1 MKRKAKILGFLIFV
15 IIYSCGRK
23 DSSNNTEK
31 AKVEILNVFYNAG
44 KDSLRNKLFDIAYK
58 NQNSSSPSYLVFIA
72 KNLNTG
78 ETKEICT
85 EAPFLS
91 GAMHHEFGMGYDI
104 KSSKFIDSLILG
116 NSKRVFE
123 FKEKKALENISFN
136 EYPSKEK
143 IQEIASKIDLENFIK
158 DFGNNENVKFMEFN
172 EDEYFLQLSFCHIM
186 FKCGIITSRSSAGGN
201 TIWFGYPS
209 IRAPEIPDI
218 DE

>member
-1 MKRKAKILGFLIFV
+1 MKRKAKILGLLILV
-15 IIYSCGRK
+15 ITYSCGRK
-23 DSSNNTEK
+23 DSDNNKEK
-31 AKVEILNVFYNAG
+31 ATVKISNVFYKTGN
-44 KDSLRNKLFDIAYK
+44 DSVRNKLFDIAYK
-58 NQNSSSPSYLVFIA
+58 NQNTSSPSYLVFIA

-91 GAMHHEFGMGYDI
+91 GAMHHECGMGYDL
-104 KSSKFIDSLILG
+104 KSSQFIDSLILG

-143 IQEIASKIDLENFIK
+143 IEELASKLDLEDFIK
-158 DFGNNENVKFMEFN
+158 DFGSNENVKFMEFK

-186 FKCGIITSRSSAGGN
+186 FKCGIITSRSSVGGN

>member
-1 MKRKAKILGFLIFV
+1 MNRKAKIFGFLILV

-23 DSSNNTEK
+23 GSCNNTEK
-31 AKVEILNVFYNAG
+31 AKVEISNVFYNAG
-44 KDSLRNKLFDIAYK
+44 KDSSRNKLFEIAYK
-58 NQNSSSPSYLVFIA
+58 NQNTSSPSDLVFIA
-72 KNLNTG
+72 RNLNTG

-91 GAMHHEFGMGYDI
+91 GAMHHEFGMGHDL
-104 KSSKFIDSLILG
+104 KSSQFIDSLILG
-116 NSKRVFE
+116 NSKRVYE

-143 IQEIASKIDLENFIK
+143 IEEIASELDLEDFIK
-158 DFGNNENVKFMEFN
+158 DFGSNENVKFMEFK

-186 FKCGIITSRSSAGGN
+186 FKCGIITSRSSVGGN

-218 DE
+218 D

>member
-1 MKRKAKILGFLIFV
+1 MKRKAKILGFLILA

-31 AKVEILNVFYNAG
+31 AKVEILNVFYYAE

-58 NQNSSSPSYLVFIA
+58 NQNTSSPSYLVFIA

-78 ETKEICT
+78 EMKEICT

-91 GAMHHEFGMGYDI
+91 GAMHHEFGMGHDL
-104 KSSKFIDSLILG
+104 KSSQFIDSLILG

-143 IQEIASKIDLENFIK
+143 IEEIALELDLEDFIK
-158 DFGNNENVKFMEFN
+158 DFGSNENVKFMEFK

-186 FKCGIITSRSSAGGN
+186 FKCGIITSRSSVGGN